1 MPISRERLTDAVSRI
16 KDETILD
23 TNLSQIKSVKNNV
36 LQQLQLSREKL
47 QAFHKRLERY
57 RYIDESIDIDCG
69 DYVRWIDL
77 NDSTEIK
84 LAMGAFVCDVEINQ
98 DGMHIKLRSVT
109 GRYIQLR
116 MDEIMLFRK
125 MTDDELVVLSA
136 MKYLDKCSNK

>member
-1 MPISRERLTDAVSRI
+1 MPVSKDKLAHAISRV
-16 KDETILD
+16 KDETIID
-23 TNLSQIKSVKNNV
+23 TNLSEIATVKNNV
-36 LQQLQLSREKL
+36 LQQLQLSSDMLRDINT
-47 QAFHKRLERY
+47 RLKRY
-57 RYIDESIDIDCG
+57 RYIDEITELNRG

-84 LAMGAFVCDVEINQ
+84 LAMGAFVCDVEINT

-136 MKYLDKCSNK
+136 MKYLDKCGK

>member
-1 MPISRERLTDAVSRI
+1 MPVSKDKLADAISRV
-16 KDETILD
+16 KDETIID
-23 TNLSQIKSVKNNV
+23 TNLSEIATVKNNV
-36 LQQLQLSREKL
+36 LQQLQLSSDGLRDINT
-47 QAFHKRLERY
+47 RLKRY
-57 RYIDESIDIDCG
+57 RYIDEITELNSG

-77 NDSTEIK
+77 EKSTDIK
-84 LAMGAFVCDVEINQ
+84 LAMGAFVCDVEINT

-136 MKYLDKCSNK
+136 MKYLDKCGK

>member
-47 QAFHKRLERY
+47 QDFHKRLERY
-57 RYIDESIDIDCG
+57 RYIDEIIDIDCG

-77 NDSTEIK
+77 DKSTEIK
-84 LAMGAFVCDVEINQ
+84 LAMGAFVCDVEINT

-136 MKYLDKCSNK
+136 MKYLDKCEK